1 MAVDVA
7 ADERAQRH
15 DRLAQR
21 PLGVEHALGQRRA
34 EALALEGRIDL
45 GVHEVDPAAAAVVHG
60 EAGELAVEAD
70 LVAVLVG
77 DVGDDGRAVGVGH
90 GVHAT
95 APAPR
100 RPGAGRR

>member
-1 MAVDVA
+1 MNGHSGTTGSPA
-7 ADERAQRH
+7 
-15 DRLAQR
+15 R
-21 PLGVEHALGQRRA
+21 PLGVEHAAGERRA
-34 EALALEGRIDL
+34 DALALERRIDL

-60 EAGELAVEAD
+60 EPGELAVEAD

-90 GVHAT
+90 AVT
-95 APAPR
+95 LRPAPG